1 MAVSSVIRTRL
12 RAALRGTGSVL
23 VALSWLTGGVV
34 FAQPVELDKVLAIV
48 NDDVVLKSE
57 FDARWTQVQQ
67 KLATAQGPVPPEAE
81 VRKQLLDQL
90 IMENLQMQLARRA
103 GVRVDDN
110 QINQALAAIAQQN
123 NLNYDQFT
131 KLLQDQGL
139 YQPTREGIR
148 KELILG
154 NFQNGAVNR
163 RINISRQ
170 EIENYLRSEAGE
182 AAIAPEFR
190 VAHVLIPGD
199 TSATGRQRELA
210 NLIYQ
215 QVRDGADIRQIA
227 GMREISGVAVSGGDL
242 GWLKVEN
249 LPTVFAEVVPN
260 LKSGEVSEPFTS
272 SSGHHIVKVIETRGG
287 SAMQVQQY
295 RVRHILIKPTE
306 IRTEQQ
312 AEALVN
318 DLYRRI
324 LAGEDFADIARQNT
338 DDPNSMVSGG
348 DLDWISRGMLP
359 DDFLAKVAAAETGK
373 ILPPFRVS
381 TGWHIIEVMDARMQD
396 VTEQNKRYQA
406 EQILRERKFENELQ
420 NWLTEIRDTNY
431 IDVKDEN
438 LAN

>member
-1 MAVSSVIRTRL
+1 MAVSSVITLHLCTRL
-12 RAALRGTGSVL
+12 RAGCGVLAALLLLAGSV
-23 VALSWLTGGVV
+23 AL
-34 FAQPVELDKVLAIV
+34 AQPVELDKVLAIV

-67 KLATAQGPVPPEAE
+67 QLANAQGPVPPEAE

-215 QVRDGADIRQIA
+215 QVRDGADIRQLA
-227 GMREISGVAVSGGDL
+227 SQREISGVSGGDL

-249 LPTVFAEVVPN
+249 LPTVFADVVPM

-287 SAMQVQQY
+287 SAMQVQQF

-348 DLDWISRGMLP
+348 DLEWISRGMLP
-359 DDFLAKVAAAETGK
+359 DDFLAKVADAEIGK

-381 TGWHIIEVMDARMQD
+381 TGWHIIEVMDERMQD

-431 IDVKDEN
+431 IDVKEEN

>member
-1 MAVSSVIRTRL
+1 
-12 RAALRGTGSVL
+12 
-23 VALSWLTGGVV
+23 
-34 FAQPVELDKVLAIV
+34 
-48 NDDVVLKSE
+48 
-57 FDARWTQVQQ
+57 
-67 KLATAQGPVPPEAE
+67 
-81 VRKQLLDQL
+81 
-90 IMENLQMQLARRA
+90 
-103 GVRVDDN
+103 
-110 QINQALAAIAQQN
+110 
-123 NLNYDQFT
+123 
-131 KLLQDQGL
+131 LQDQGL